1 MFKTGTVDNGNLN
14 LMTPEQWG
22 KGTVRNR
29 PVRLDPADHD
39 TQVAL
44 LLRQGFHVE
53 VQTKEF
59 TQLLKGNPV
68 NHVMHILLT
77 ILTAGG
83 WLPIYLI
90 CCLARGERRKMIAR
104 DVKSDK

>member
-1 MFKTGTVDNGNLN
+1 VFKTTEVDNSNLD

-22 KGTVRNR
+22 AGAVKKR

-44 LLRQGFHVE
+44 LLQQGFHVE

-59 TQLLKGNPV
+59 TQLVKGNPV

-77 ILTAGG
+77 LLTAGG

-104 DVKSDK
+104 DAKTKK